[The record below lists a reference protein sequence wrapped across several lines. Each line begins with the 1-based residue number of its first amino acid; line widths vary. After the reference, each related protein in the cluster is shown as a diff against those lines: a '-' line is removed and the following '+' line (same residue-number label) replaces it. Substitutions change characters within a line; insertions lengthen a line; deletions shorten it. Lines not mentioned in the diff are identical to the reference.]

1 MTDLRP
7 VTTSA
12 KLSEA
17 IAESVRLFPD
27 DPKGAAEWL
36 LASCAFTLEM
46 ALALQMQGAREL
58 GESN

>member
-12 KLSEA
+12 ELSEA
-17 IAESVRLFPD
+17 IAESVRRFPG
-27 DPKGAAEWL
+27 DPNAAAEWL
-36 LASCAFTLEM
+36 RTSCAFTPEM